1 MAWLKLYYRDK
12 EGVMRAIPGIKI
24 LPGLGSRPSSAV
36 PTMINLDESVYTLS
50 MKAGGKWWFDAIEG
64 GEIE

>member
-24 LPGLGSRPSSAV
+24 LPGGIV

-50 MKAGGKWWFDAIEG
+50 MKAGGKWWFDAREG

>member
-1 MAWLKLYYRDK
+1 
-12 EGVMRAIPGIKI
+12 MRAIPGIKI